1 MHAMSAKLVGA
12 AQFSYCFLAK
22 PAEDILGYEVKEAV
36 ERSQEEYWRLDVQRR
51 DLSRSRRESESMVTN
66 DSRQTT
72 TTAASVAT
80 VTTTTLSPSPTTTSV
95 TGTTSTLYN
104 FGPLK
109 ELNIIMDMSY
119 SQYAAIGFPY
129 PNTLTKIVMT
139 ILVPDQGHIRAGL
152 DGLLWNRCPL
162 LEVYEVHGTPTVE
175 LTWTPPITTDQEH
188 EKMQRPLALRSLIL
202 NNTIFDQD
210 SLENLLSFTPRLKVL
225 KLIAMPSRDAEP
237 GYDWLQF
244 LRHLQSLPISLDTIH
259 ISTYNQQTPPEVLQ
273 AVSEICTSPSSLQEW
288 NLWALDTS
296 PSLLKDLELRTSI
309 NSLTTLELFSKSQR
323 PGISCQLSELRGAPL
338 FLHQILTTS
347 DKLTHLRTLKTIV
360 RLEDWDIH
368 RRGGYFLLND
378 PSITLNNKGKN
389 GNILRIYGNDN
400 IAMYAATAAA
410 TLYASEPTRAEPV
423 IWRCRGLQTLHV
435 EVHAPNKVRSRASVQ
450 SRIIFGYISRVFPKL
465 EELRVRTPH
474 FCHTT
479 KKIHD
484 IKCPRI
490 RLELEGGL
498 CLLGRLKHLQ
508 RLDARPG
515 NHASWILDNVREVD
529 LDWMIPS
536 GHTFKARRARQ
547 KEVKQWQQRR
557 DQEKKLEA
565 EQSPQKKAIGDVSAV
580 TEVLGQLRNL
590 GLLKDVKEMVK
601 EMESMSVPSL
611 QSLEGLSLRHSY
623 FVWPENE
630 IKYTLSS

>member
-1 MHAMSAKLVGA
+1 MLAKLVGA

-51 DLSRSRRESESMVTN
+51 DISRSRSESESMVTN
-66 DSRQTT
+66 DSKQTT
-72 TTAASVAT
+72 TTAASAAT

-139 ILVPDQGHIRAGL
+139 ILVPDQGHFRAGL

-175 LTWTPPITTDQEH
+175 LTWTPPITTNQEH
-188 EKMQRPLALRSLIL
+188 EKMQRPLALQSLIL

-225 KLIAMPSRDAEP
+225 KLIPCPREMPS
-237 GYDWLQF
+237 Q
-244 LRHLQSLPISLDTIH
+244 DTTG
-259 ISTYNQQTPPEVLQ
+259 SDFF
-273 AVSEICTSPSSLQEW
+273 ATSKW

-309 NSLTTLELFSKSQR
+309 NSLTTLELFSKAQR
-323 PGISCQLSELRGAPL
+323 PGVSCLLSELRGAPF

-368 RRGGYFLLND
+368 RRGGYFLLDD
-378 PSITLNNKGKN
+378 PRITLNNKGKN
-389 GNILRIYGNDN
+389 GNSPRIYGNDN

-435 EVHAPNKVRSRASVQ
+435 EVHAPNKVMSRSPVQ

-474 FCHTT
+474 FCQTT
-479 KKIHD
+479 NKIHE

-498 CLLGRLKHLQ
+498 CLLSRLKHLQ

-547 KEVKQWQQRR
+547 KEVKQWQQRC
-557 DQEKKLEA
+557 DQQKKLAA

-630 IKYTLSS
+630 IKNTVSS